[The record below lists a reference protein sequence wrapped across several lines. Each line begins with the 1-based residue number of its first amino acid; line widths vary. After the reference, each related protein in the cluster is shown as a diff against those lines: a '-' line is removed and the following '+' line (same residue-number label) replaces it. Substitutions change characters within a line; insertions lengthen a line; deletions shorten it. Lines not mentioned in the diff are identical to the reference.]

1 MSQLVVQPA
10 LDDAMREIL
19 ERMFFLEATSA
30 PNPAPHDAEAVVEA
44 RLTFDGEPPGSLR
57 LRVTA
62 KAARAISADF
72 LGMEVCEVADHQIGE
87 VVCELANM
95 VCGSVL
101 SRVESAVTFRL
112 SAPEIVTN
120 PSSVVDGDTTATI
133 HSVETSTGRFT
144 AILTTPQPGA
154 TENAA
159 CPAAKKSAY

>member
-1 MSQLVVQPA
+1 MRMSQLVAA
-10 LDDAMREIL
+10 LDDAMKEVL
-19 ERMFFLEATSA
+19 ERMFFQEAAST
-30 PNPAPHDAEAVVEA
+30 PDPAPRDADAAVEA

-57 LRVTA
+57 LRVTPQ
-62 KAARAISADF
+62 AARAISADF
-72 LGMEVCEVADHQIGE
+72 LGVDECEVADHQIGE

-120 PSSVVDGDTTATI
+120 PSPFDGDPTATI

-144 AILTTPQPGA
+144 AILTSPQPGA
-154 TENAA
+154 TENSA
-159 CPAAKKSAY
+159 CPAAEKSAY

>member
-10 LDDAMREIL
+10 LDDAMKKVL
-19 ERMFFLEATSA
+19 ERMFFLEAVTA
-30 PNPAPHDAEAVVEA
+30 PEPARRDAETAVEA
-44 RLTFDGEPPGSLR
+44 RLTFDGEPPGLFQ

-72 LGMEVCEVADHQIGE
+72 LGMDECDVADHQIGE
-87 VVCELANM
+87 VVCEFASM

-120 PSSVVDGDTTATI
+120 PSPVDADATATI
-133 HSVETSTGRFT
+133 HSVETSTGLFT

-154 TENAA
+154 TEN
-159 CPAAKKSAY
+159 SA

>member
-1 MSQLVVQPA
+1 MRMSQLVAA
-10 LDDAMREIL
+10 LDEAMKEVL
-19 ERMFFLEATSA
+19 ERMFFLEAATA
-30 PNPAPHDAEAVVEA
+30 PEPAPRDAEAVMEA

-62 KAARAISADF
+62 QAARAISADF
-72 LGMEVCEVADHQIGE
+72 LGVGEREVADRQIGE

-95 VCGSVL
+95 ICGSVL

-120 PSSVVDGDTTATI
+120 PSPVDGDAKATI
-133 HSVETSTGRFT
+133 HCVETSTGPFT

-154 TENAA
+154 TENSA
-159 CPAAKKSAY
+159 CPAAEKSAY